1 MAGIDAVKRSEPGA
15 IDAEMAGRAMRR
27 IKDYL
32 MRHPDEEFIPVTR
45 EIGGEDA
52 LVLPRAAVSIL
63 AFVLAQAAEGR
74 GVSVVPSHAELTTQ
88 QAAAM
93 LNVSRPF
100 VITLLDSGEIPF
112 RLVGTHRRIRF
123 DDLKAYQQ
131 RSEAKSRS
139 AADELTQLGQELG
152 I

>member
-1 MAGIDAVKRSEPGA
+1 MAGMEAVKRSEPGA
-15 IDAEMAGRAMRR
+15 IDAEMAARAMRR

-32 MRHPDEEFIPVTR
+32 MRHPDEEVIPVTG
-45 EIGGEDA
+45 EVGSEDA
-52 LVLPRAAVSIL
+52 LVLPREAVSML
-63 AFVLAQAAEGR
+63 AFILAQAAEGR

-100 VITLLDSGEIPF
+100 VINLLESGEIPY
-112 RLVGTHRRIRF
+112 RLVGTHRRIRY
-123 DDLKAYQQ
+123 DDLKTYHQ
-131 RSEAKSRS
+131 RSESKSRS
-139 AADELTQLGQELG
+139 AADELNRLGQELG